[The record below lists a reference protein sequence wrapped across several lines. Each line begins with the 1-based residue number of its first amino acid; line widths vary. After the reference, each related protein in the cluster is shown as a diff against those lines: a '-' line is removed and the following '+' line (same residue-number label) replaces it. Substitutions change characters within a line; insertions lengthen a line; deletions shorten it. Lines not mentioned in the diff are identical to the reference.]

1 MNPPPLA
8 TPGEPIDI
16 HPFGDGLPSATSATL
31 VKTDGLEVLRLV
43 LVAGKK
49 LPTHQ
54 VASRLT
60 VQCIEG
66 SVEFAARGRSHV
78 MRAGTLLFL
87 GPGEPHSVEPL
98 ENSFLLITRL
108 LSEQSAPDPRR

>member
-1 MNPPPLA
+1 MNSPSLA
-8 TPGEPIDI
+8 TPGELIDI
-16 HPFGDGLPSATSATL
+16 HPLGDRLESATSSSL

-54 VASRLT
+54 VPSLLT

-66 SVEFAARGRSHV
+66 SVEFTARGNSQV

-87 GPGEPHSVEPL
+87 GPGEPHSVEGPRK
-98 ENSFLLITRL
+98 LISTDHPTRV
-108 LSEQSAPDPRR
+108 